1 MSGYILTK
9 EAIENIVKEYSF
21 DGKYEGDKIFVGS
34 FRRRQL
40 PKPILS
46 NVLKAIQ
53 ATTGQRATS
62 LKYMNGAYDNVEIRL
77 FGQLLTYLSGRW

>member
-1 MSGYILTK
+1 MESYTLTK
-9 EAIENIVKEYSF
+9 EAIHGIVKEYSF
-21 DGKYEGDKIFVGS
+21 EGKYDGDTIFVGS
-34 FRRRQL
+34 FRRRNL

-77 FGQLLTYLSGRW
+77 FGQLITYLSGRW

>member
-53 ATTGQRATS
+53 ATTGQRATL

>member
-40 PKPILS
+40 PKAILS
-46 NVLKAIQ
+46 NVLRAIQ
-53 ATTGQRATS
+53 ASTGQRATS
-62 LKYMNGAYDNVEIRL
+62 LKYMNGVYDNVEIKL